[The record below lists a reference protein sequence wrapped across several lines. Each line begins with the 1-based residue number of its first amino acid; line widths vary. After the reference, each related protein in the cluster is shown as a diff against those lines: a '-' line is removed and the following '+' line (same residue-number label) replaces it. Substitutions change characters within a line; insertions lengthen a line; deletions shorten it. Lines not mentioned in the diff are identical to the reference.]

1 MQRTV
6 LNNRIEFGLFFIGI
20 VLFFGCKSNNKEKTL
35 PVKSEKKN
43 LEIVAINDTA
53 GFNSYMAEF
62 GLYDLS
68 KLDKRIFFEIKYASS
83 DNFMHQVLYSIINKP
98 FLQKDVADRLMKC
111 QDALLEEDSSFH
123 LFIYDAVRP
132 LDVQWK
138 MWHALDSLKPSE
150 RVKFVSNPV
159 NKSLHNYGA
168 AIDLTICDSKGNP
181 LDMGAG
187 FDDIRK
193 IAYPS
198 MEAHFLATG
207 ELTEQQIANRSLLR
221 KVMRSQGFRNL
232 PTEWWHF
239 NACSRKEASQKYR
252 LLEKEFT
259 RQ

>member
-1 MQRTV
+1 
-6 LNNRIEFGLFFIGI
+6 
-20 VLFFGCKSNNKEKTL
+20 
-35 PVKSEKKN
+35 
-43 LEIVAINDTA
+43 
-53 GFNSYMAEF
+53 
-62 GLYDLS
+62 
-68 KLDKRIFFEIKYASS
+68 
-83 DNFMHQVLYSIINKP
+83 
-98 FLQKDVADRLMKC
+98 
-111 QDALLEEDSSFH
+111 
-123 LFIYDAVRP
+123 
-132 LDVQWK
+132 
-138 MWHALDSLKPSE
+138 MWNALDTLRPSE
-150 RVKFVSNPV
+150 RVKFVSNPI

-168 AIDLTICDSKGNP
+168 AVDLTICNSEGKP

-239 NACSRKEASQKYR
+239 NACSRAEAAKKYA

>member
-6 LNNRIEFGLFFIGI
+6 LNNRIEFGLFFGGLL
-20 VLFFGCKSNNKEKTL
+20 LFFGCELKNKGKEL
-35 PVKSEKKN
+35 PVKVEKKKIAVK
-43 LEIVAINDTA
+43 EDTA
-53 GFNSYMAEF
+53 GFISYIAKF
-62 GLYDLS
+62 GLCDVS
-68 KLDKRIFFEIKYASS
+68 KLDKRIFFEIKYAGS

-98 FLQKDVADRLMKC
+98 FLQKDVAIRLIKC
-111 QDALLEEDSSFH
+111 QDALSMLDTSLH
-123 LFIYDAVRP
+123 LFVYDAVRP
-132 LDVQWK
+132 VDVQWK
-138 MWHALDSLKPSE
+138 MWNALDTLRPSE
-150 RVKFVSNPV
+150 RVKFVSNPI

-168 AIDLTICDSKGNP
+168 AVDLTICNSEGKP

-239 NACSRKEASQKYR
+239 NACSRSEAAKKYA

>member
-6 LNNRIEFGLFFIGI
+6 LNIRIEFGLFFIGI
-20 VLFFGCKSNNKEKTL
+20 VLFFGCKSNNKENTL

-62 GLYDLS
+62 GLCDLS

-98 FLQKDVADRLMKC
+98 FLQKDVVDRLMKC

-132 LDVQWK
+132 VDVQWK

-207 ELTEQQIANRSLLR
+207 ELT
-221 KVMRSQGFRNL
+221 
-232 PTEWWHF
+232 
-239 NACSRKEASQKYR
+239 
-252 LLEKEFT
+252 
-259 RQ
+259 